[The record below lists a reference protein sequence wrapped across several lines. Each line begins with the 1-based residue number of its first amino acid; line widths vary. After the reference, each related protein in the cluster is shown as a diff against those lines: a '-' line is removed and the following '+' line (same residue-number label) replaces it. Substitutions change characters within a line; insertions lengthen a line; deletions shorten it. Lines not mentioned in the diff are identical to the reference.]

1 MYLKQRAKSENAID
15 KDDIS
20 ARCTRQETQKQT
32 EGIVRATIM
41 FYIVGWYQQLF
52 TLFDRFLQ
60 STASGFN
67 SDDLF
72 FSFSSVLTFIC
83 GESFCQVLSI

>member
-72 FSFSSVLTFIC
+72 LAFRPSLHSSVGSHFVK
-83 GESFCQVLSI
+83 F